1 MLVLFF
7 ARIKNSNHVQGC
19 RPLVDLQA
27 FREHVYSL
35 LLCWAML
42 DADIRLFERIIKP
55 LDIYFCGFYLNVLGG
70 QSIHFLLLVWW
81 QYYLGDMLMEL
92 YFQATLT
99 KTVAQGSHH

>member
-1 MLVLFF
+1 MAFQHKNWSRLAQQGNGSISGIDMLVLFF

-55 LDIYFCGFYLNVLGG
+55 LDIYFVGF
-70 QSIHFLLLVWW
+70 
-81 QYYLGDMLMEL
+81 
-92 YFQATLT
+92 T
-99 KTVAQGSHH
+99 